1 MSYPFYD
8 KEFTFTQP
16 DGTEIMVKGWGDQHH
31 AVFESLDGYSIV
43 LDPESGF
50 YCYADLSDD
59 EEDLVS
65 TGVKVG
71 VVDAENLGLRK
82 GLRIKRDAAR
92 QEAFAAYSFMGAKRR
107 CEVRRERARS
117 LLHQAMMHGGPLMA
131 PPARETTGSFTG
143 LCLLIQFPDV
153 DGAIAREKIENF
165 CNQPGYNGYGNNGSV
180 YDYFSDNSNG
190 LLHYTNIVTPYYTAK
205 HPRSYYT
212 NPAISYGKR
221 ARELVKEGL
230 AYLETQGFDFG
241 QLTVDDEGYVYAVNV
256 FYAGHCPN
264 NWGKGLWPHSWSL
277 AMPYVLAPDVKAFD
291 YQITDMGSELTL
303 ATFCHENGHMIC
315 DYPDL
320 YDYGYESRGTGV
332 YCLMCSGGSNDKNPT
347 QICAYLK
354 YKSGWAKKL
363 TTISGNMQAQ
373 ISAKENDFFIYRK
386 NLAEY
391 FVIENRYCSGRD
403 QELPSS
409 GLAIWHVDELGSNN
423 NEQMTPTNHYECS
436 LEQADNQFDLEKGQ
450 NYGDAD
456 DLFSATTGS
465 KFSDSTTPDSK
476 WWDGTDSGLVLSNID
491 ESETVMSFDIGYFE
505 EEATQAYHKSSTP
518 QIDIPDSD
526 SEGVRDVIHFAEDAA
541 ITTVKV
547 TVDITHT
554 YRGDLKVTLTAPSGT
569 SVVLHER
576 GGGRADNLT
585 KIFDFGSTHELRELI
600 GQSLQGDW
608 TIHVQDL
615 APADQ
620 GRFNRWEL
628 EIQGTT
634 DKMVELEE
642 YPGVDIPDEDPSGIE
657 RILETDASGTV
668 MNITVSVD
676 ITHTYIGDLIV
687 VLEAPSG
694 MLVDLHRRTGG
705 RTDNLIT
712 TYNLVTTPGLQNL
725 SGETIKGKW
734 QLKVADVAGQDL
746 GKLNH
751 WRLKIT
757 RQS

>member
-1 MSYPFYD
+1 MSYPFYG

-16 DGTEIMVKGWGDQHH
+16 DGTQIRVKGWGDQHH
-31 AVFESLDGYSIV
+31 AVFESLDGYAIV
-43 LDPESGF
+43 LDPDSGF

-59 EEDLVS
+59 GEDLVS

-71 VVDAENLGLRK
+71 VVDAANLGLRK

-107 CEVRRERARS
+107 CEVRRERAKS
-117 LLHQAMMHGGPLMA
+117 LLRQAMMYGGPLMA
-131 PPARETTGSFTG
+131 PPARETTGHFTG

-153 DGAIAREKIENF
+153 VGTIEREEVENF
-165 CNQPGYNGYGNNGSV
+165 CNQPGYNGYGNKGSV
-180 YDYFSDNSNG
+180 NDYFSDNSNG

-205 HPRSYYT
+205 HPRSYYS
-212 NPAISYGKR
+212 NPAISHGKR
-221 ARELVKEGL
+221 ARELVKEAL
-230 AYLETQGFDFG
+230 AHLGPQGFDFG

-256 FYAGHCPN
+256 FYAGYCPN

-277 AMPYVLAPDVKAFD
+277 AMPYALAPGVRAFD

-320 YDYGYESRGTGV
+320 YDYGYESRGTGA
-332 YCLMCSGGSNDKNPT
+332 YCLMCSGGSDEKNPT

-354 YKSGWAKKL
+354 YKSGWATKL
-363 TTISGNMQAQ
+363 TTIAENMQAQ
-373 ISAKENDFFIYRK
+373 ISAGENDFFIYRK

-391 FVIENRYCSGRD
+391 FVIENRYRSGRD
-403 QELPSS
+403 QSLPSS

-423 NEQMTPTNHYECS
+423 NEDMAPTRHYECS
-436 LEQADNQFDLEKGQ
+436 LEQADNRFDLEKGQ
-450 NYGDAD
+450 NYGDAE
-456 DLFSATTGS
+456 DLFSAATGL
-465 KFSDSTTPDSK
+465 KFSDSTAPDSK
-476 WWDGTDSGLVLSNID
+476 WWDGTNSGLVLSNIG
-491 ESETVMSFDIGYFE
+491 ESGTVMSFDIGYFE
-505 EEATQAYHKSSTP
+505 EEEKQGYHQSSAP

-526 SEGVRDVIHFAEDAA
+526 PEGVRDIIHFAEDAA

-576 GGGRADNLT
+576 SGGRARDLKQT
-585 KIFDFGSTHELRELI
+585 FDFASTPGLRELI
-600 GQSLQGDW
+600 GQSLRGDW
-608 TIHVQDL
+608 TIQVQDL

-620 GRFNRWEL
+620 GRLNRWEL
-628 EIQGTT
+628 EIQGST
-634 DKMVELEE
+634 DKVIELEE
-642 YPGVDIPDEDPSGIE
+642 YPGVNIPDDDPAGIE
-657 RILETDASGTV
+657 RIVNTDVSGTV

-676 ITHTYIGDLIV
+676 ITHTYIGDLTV
-687 VLEAPSG
+687 ALEAPAG
-694 MLVDLHRRTGG
+694 ILVDLHRRAGG
-705 RTDNLIT
+705 GADNLIT
-712 TYNLVTTPGLQNL
+712 TYNLVTTPKLKTLQ
-725 SGETIKGKW
+725 GESIKGRW
-734 QLKVADVAGQDL
+734 RLKVADLAGQDL

-751 WRLKIT
+751 WRLRIT
-757 RQS
+757 RQN